1 MEFFQFSFDCL
12 SVGDL
17 ITLIFIY
24 EMVSFIFVQTSNF
37 VLTMLMT
44 SPKYRKFI
52 KKHII

>member
-1 MEFFQFSFDCL
+1 MDFNCL
-12 SVGDL
+12 NINDI

-37 VLTMLMT
+37 LLTMLMT

-52 KKHII
+52 KKYIIWK